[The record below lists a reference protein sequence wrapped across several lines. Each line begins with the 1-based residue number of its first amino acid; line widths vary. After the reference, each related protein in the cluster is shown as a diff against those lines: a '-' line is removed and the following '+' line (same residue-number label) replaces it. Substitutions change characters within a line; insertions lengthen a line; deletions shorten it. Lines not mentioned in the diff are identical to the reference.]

1 MKNYYKYFKVLL
13 SSEIISSNKLRFII
27 QLLIVNFKFRI
38 LKVSKF
44 KWVDNLTLSLEGGD
58 SGLLNNL
65 YLGFA
70 ELELLFV
77 LKYANNN
84 HTFVD
89 VGANSGEYSILLSGI
104 RKIRS
109 YSFEPSSLAY
119 SRLRENVLKNNL
131 EEYIFTN
138 KLALGSERKGA
149 FLTNNHDLMNFVS
162 YDGGAHLEQIQIDT
176 LDNYLSDINLKS
188 KLILKIDVEGYEL
201 EVLKGANDTLK
212 SEQIEILVIE
222 TNDSGLNFGSS
233 DLEIERFLSTYGFQP
248 FRLLYH
254 KDVFR
259 FIEGLNSGGNT
270 IFVKDKTNLLR
281 VGLDKE
287 KNFCYPLNRNI

>member
-13 SSEIISSNKLRFII
+13 NSEIIGSNKLRFII

-38 LKVSKF
+38 LKVNTF
-44 KWVDNLTLSLEGGD
+44 KWVDNLTLSLERGD

-104 RKIRS
+104 RKIKS
-109 YSFEPSSLAY
+109 YSFEPSTLAY
-119 SRLRENVLKNNL
+119 SRLRENVVKNNL

-138 KLALGSERKGA
+138 KLALGSERKGGY
-149 FLTNNHDLMNFVS
+149 LTNNHDLMNFVS
-162 YDGGAHLEQIQIDT
+162 NDGGAHLEQIQIET
-176 LDNYLSDINLKS
+176 LDNCLSDINLKS
-188 KLILKIDVEGYEL
+188 KLIMKIDVEGYEL
-201 EVLKGANDTLK
+201 EVLKGANNILK
-212 SEQIEILVIE
+212 SGQIEMLVIE

-233 DLEIERFLSTYGFQP
+233 DLEIARFLSTYGFQP
-248 FRLLYH
+248 FRLLYL
-254 KDVFR
+254 KNVFS
-259 FIEGLNSGGNT
+259 FSEGINSGGNT
-270 IFVKDKTNLLR
+270 IFVKDKSSLIN
-281 VGLDKE
+281 VGFDDTS
-287 KNFCYPLNRNI
+287 NFCFPLNRCV